1 MSAAKKEGIQL
12 LRAMLF
18 IGIVA
23 FHSRVPGTEILW
35 GGGRNLFYYK
45 RIFFDTKII

>member
-18 IGIVA
+18 IGIIA

-35 GGGRNLFYYK
+35 GG
-45 RIFFDTKII
+45 